1 MSDNKRGKF
10 LQQLR
15 VEKKLTQKEV
25 GDILHYSDKA
35 VSNWEKG
42 KTLPNNPETLMKLSE
57 LYGISL
63 EELLYGER
71 KNSTNSQKIS
81 NNMEIVYQNNYK
93 SFKKVLNLVFFLS
106 LIIIIIS
113 MLFIYFV
120 FIKGKIL
127 SYTIQGDSEHFVIA
141 KSTMLFTGKINV
153 LNFNKVMAKNEE
165 KINYIELYYLDDK
178 KEKKMIFK
186 GPNDDYYIEEMQGYG
201 EYDLEE
207 LKDND
212 IFVDIRYDSSA
223 DETIKLVKEQ
233 NFINNNIFG
242 RKAKKISDDTI
253 HNDDSA
259 TDEFIQFLIK
269 EGFTEEGQEYEKQ
282 TSKLRFVYSPGMNEI
297 YLYNRLDKVHEKIEL
312 YLDKDKDAFFY
323 ELFDET
329 KNSYFTELYS
339 LNDLNIEKINI
350 QFITDNIEYLLYL
363 KNNFK

>member
-81 NNMEIVYQNNYK
+81 NNMETVYQNNYK

-253 HNDDSA
+253 HNEDSA

-297 YLYNRLDKVHEKIEL
+297 YLYNRLEKVHEKIEL
-312 YLDKDKDAFFY
+312 YLDKYKDAFFY

-339 LNDLNIEKINI
+339 LNDLNLEKINI